1 MTGYTIDVKL
11 MVTIRKLEKNVI
23 GTDITEV
30 VKRNMELDDV
40 GNIDDL
46 KTYLNMFIDVIEK
59 GLK

>member
-11 MVTIRKLEKNVI
+11 MVIIRKLEKNVI
-23 GTDITEV
+23 GTDITKV

-46 KTYLNMFIDVIEK
+46 KTYLNTFIDVIEK